1 MLRDPK
7 ARSARRRR
15 EIAQEGGCSALENL
29 ARDVRTPYQ
38 YLETSEHRDTDIEET
53 VAALA
58 HEPGGALADPGNEIL
73 NAKRNCSRYIVLER
87 AAMQGASSENR
98 D

>member
-1 MLRDPK
+1 MSERTR
-7 ARSARRRR
+7 ASR
-15 EIAQEGGCSALENL
+15 EPE
-29 ARDVRTPYQ
+29 
-38 YLETSEHRDTDIEET
+38 IEET

-58 HEPGGALADPGNEIL
+58 REPGGALVDPGNKIL
-73 NAKRNCSRYIVLER
+73 NAKKNCSRYIVLER